1 MNPDQAVREQTLR
14 LLQGGNAHM
23 PFEAA
28 VAEFPPERMNS
39 RFPNGE
45 YTPWHL
51 LEHLRLSQRDILDFI
66 RDPHYREGNWP
77 EDYWPARDETAT
89 VDEWQR
95 TIAAFQEDM
104 RALQEILL
112 DPATDLYAPIP
123 HGSGQN
129 ILREML
135 VVADHNAYHV
145 GEFAIMRQVMGTWGP
160 SHRDDA

>member
-1 MNPDQAVREQTLR
+1 MNPDQALREQILR

-23 PFEAA
+23 PFDAA
-28 VAEFPPERMNS
+28 VAEFPPDHMNT

-51 LEHLRLSQRDILDFI
+51 LEHLRLAQRDILDFI
-66 RDPHYREGNWP
+66 REPHYRELNWP
-77 EDYWPARDETAT
+77 EDYWPARDATAT
-89 VDEWQR
+89 EDGWQG
-95 TIAAFQEDM
+95 TIVAFHEDL
-104 RALQEILL
+104 RELQEIVL
-112 DPATDLYAPIP
+112 DPATDLYAPLP

-135 VVADHNAYHV
+135 LVADHNAYHI

-160 SHRDDA
+160 SHRDA